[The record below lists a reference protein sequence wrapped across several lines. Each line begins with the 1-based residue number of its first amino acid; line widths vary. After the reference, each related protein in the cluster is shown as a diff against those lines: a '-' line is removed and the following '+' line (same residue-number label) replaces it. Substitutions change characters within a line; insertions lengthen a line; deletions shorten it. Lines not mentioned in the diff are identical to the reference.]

1 MVQFRSQQSASCN
14 DWPCAAPADLC
25 VAAQP
30 LYSYLRGGNDRQLQI
45 DMAKP
50 AIIDIR
56 PNKDFSSTGTNYTV
70 LFYLPGLSEVCF
82 LVAPVASS
90 AVRTMGAGFE
100 NCYGPHAAPQEP
112 TPPGG
117 WIAGRAQAL
126 ACGAGLTAKR
136 RVQETSPK
144 PTSKEVRVVTSPKQ
158 RFYVYGFGGFAT
170 GGSILNSA
178 LKLALALKTDKQSF
192 QPDHLWSALYDAPT
206 RLFGRH
212 NEVMFS
218 ASDKDSAR
226 PLPA

>member
-1 MVQFRSQQSASCN
+1 MLLFLSLLCAQQSLSARLAGTDAESSGIVPAKGN
-14 DWPCAAPADLC
+14 DAPWFCRGSPCPPFEVIRKEQTYEVREYSKTTWISTVVESSNYE
-25 VAAQP
+25 VAVAKGFVP
-30 LYSYLRGGNDRQLQI
+30 LYNYLRGANDKQLQL

-70 LFYLPGLSEVCF
+70 LFYLPDLSE
-82 LVAPVASS
+82 
-90 AVRTMGAGFE
+90 E
-100 NCYGPHAAPQEP
+100 
-112 TPPGG
+112 
-117 WIAGRAQAL
+117 
-126 ACGAGLTAKR
+126 TA
-136 RVQETSPK
+136 PK
-144 PTSKEVRVVTSPKQ
+144 PTSKDVRVVTSPKQ

-192 QPDHLWSALYDAPT
+192 EPDHLWSALYDAPT

-218 ASDKDSAR
+218 ASDKSLAKS
-226 PLPA
+226 L